1 MSECVVR
8 MEMPSN
14 CWVCPFGLDGYIW
27 DENDAKTHYVRF
39 CSRHSGEE
47 FHVLEIDTIDR
58 PWYCDSFICQLPEGH
73 GRLADKDE
81 MLKKIEN
88 YHRYMT
94 IGRESDPRC
103 IIEDSPTIVPAEA
116 ERSET

>member
-27 DENDAKTHYVRF
+27 DENDARTHYVRF

-58 PWYCDSFICQLPEGH
+58 PWFCDSFICQLPEGH
-73 GRLADKDE
+73 GRLVDMRDIEQMEVSALDKQD
-81 MLKKIEN
+81 KYFVGWNDAIKICQ
-88 YHRYMT
+88 T
-94 IGRESDPRC
+94 AS
-103 IIEDSPTIVPAEA
+103 TIVPAE
-116 ERSET
+116 RSET